1 MFKRKYRTAWIG
13 IAASLL
19 GVTLGHSQ
27 SLYLPDSTVNLGNVN
42 QGEVI
47 EQRFALRNPSGST
60 VKIRIDG
67 LSHPGMKVRMPQELL
82 PGNTAWMTLTWDTK
96 LVQGEMTAQAYLRFD
111 ESGPV
116 PVTLSARVIPPIEI
130 LPYPAVFLSGFRDE
144 GVTRTLEIVNHDAAP
159 LNVIGVSGENSD
171 AAISYSA
178 TLSTIEPGRRHQ
190 LRIALKS
197 AAPAGRSQ
205 GVLLVSTDHAR
216 FPQIRVPVNLLV
228 KEDVYINPESVDF
241 GQIEGKAGSEESFL
255 LTSRRSAI
263 RILSITSDLPFL
275 RVTGPR
281 PDAAASTHEFRVE
294 IVGESTPGFFSGTI
308 HIKTDDPSFP
318 ELKSPVRGEVLR

>member
-1 MFKRKYRTAWIG
+1 
-13 IAASLL
+13 
-19 GVTLGHSQ
+19 
-27 SLYLPDSTVNLGNVN
+27 
-42 QGEVI
+42 
-47 EQRFALRNPSGST
+47 
-60 VKIRIDG
+60 
-67 LSHPGMKVRMPQELL
+67 
-82 PGNTAWMTLTWDTK
+82 
-96 LVQGEMTAQAYLRFD
+96 
-111 ESGPV
+111 
-116 PVTLSARVIPPIEI
+116 
-130 LPYPAVFLSGFRDE
+130 
-144 GVTRTLEIVNHDAAP
+144 
-159 LNVIGVSGENSD
+159 
-171 AAISYSA
+171 
-178 TLSTIEPGRRHQ
+178 
-190 LRIALKS
+190 
-197 AAPAGRSQ
+197 
-205 GVLLVSTDHAR
+205 TDHAR